1 MTSIQGLKVHSRS
14 ALALVAGLACASLG
28 HAAAFKLK
36 EQSAAGQGR
45 AFAGS
50 ISEGGD
56 ASVIANNPAAMTLLD
71 GRLVQA
77 DAAVVSYSAKF
88 DGSGRDALGRPLSG
102 GNGGDAGQTAV
113 IPSL

>member
-1 MTSIQGLKVHSRS
+1 MMFRKNHRQSM
-14 ALALVAGLACASLG
+14 LVFVTGMACATLG

-56 ASVIANNPAAMTLLD
+56 ASVI
-71 GRLVQA
+71 VC
-77 DAAVVSYSAKF
+77 K
-88 DGSGRDALGRPLSG
+88 
-102 GNGGDAGQTAV
+102 
-113 IPSL
+113 